1 MILLHYQTDEGP
13 RLAIKTK
20 AGVFD
25 ARGASLDQVF
35 LGATPSPGDELDES
49 RLVYA
54 PSVPNAG
61 KLLCIGLNYRK
72 HAEETGA
79 ELPKTPILFAKFGN
93 ALAACGQEVPIPKTT
108 KQVDY
113 EAELVVVIGRETRN
127 VSVEDAPKYVWGY
140 TNGNDVSA
148 RDLQHATPQW
158 TLGKTPDKFG
168 PIGPYLVS
176 SDELG
181 DLGPRS
187 ITCTVNGEVRQN
199 SNLGDLIFSVP
210 ELVSYLSRY
219 FTLSPGDVIFT
230 GTPNGVA
237 AGYAD
242 PKPWLHPGD
251 EVVVEIEGLG
261 KLTNRLVD
269 GV

>member
-13 RLAIKTK
+13 RLAVKTK
-20 AGVFD
+20 DGVFD

-35 LGATPSPGDELDES
+35 LGATPSHGDRLDES

-54 PSVPNAG
+54 PSVPNPG
-61 KLLCIGLNYRK
+61 KILCIGLNYRK

-79 ELPKTPILFAKFGN
+79 TLPKAPILFAKFGN
-93 ALAACGQEVPIPKTT
+93 TVAASGDEVPIPKATE
-108 KQVDY
+108 QMDY

-127 VSVEDAPKYVWGY
+127 VTVEEASGHIWGY
-140 TNGNDVSA
+140 TNGNDFSA
-148 RDLQHATPQW
+148 RDLQHASPQW

-168 PIGPYLVS
+168 PLGPWLVS
-176 SDELG
+176 SQELG
-181 DLGPRS
+181 DLGPRA
-187 ITCTVNGEVRQN
+187 ITCTVNGDLRQN
-199 SNLGDLIFSVP
+199 SNLGDLIFSAP
-210 ELVSYLSRY
+210 EIVSYLSRY

-237 AGYAD
+237 LGYPD
-242 PKPWLHPGD
+242 PKPWLHAGD

-261 KLTNRLVD
+261 KLTNRLVE